1 MCGIAGII
9 EKDNK
14 PVDTRLLQAM
24 SESLAMRGPDDQG
37 IWQKGSVGLVHR
49 RLSIIDLSPL
59 GKQPMISADGR
70 YVITFNGEIYN
81 YLELRDS
88 LEKGGVVFRSQSDT
102 EVLLHLYAKRGRG
115 MLHELRGMFAF
126 AIWDKDKRE
135 LFFARD
141 RLGQKPFFYRTD
153 EGSFRFAS
161 DIRALRHKGDTV
173 DWEAVRLFFGLQYV
187 PAPRTGYREI
197 RCLPKGSYGVYSE
210 KGIELNAYSV
220 FDRSNKVTVSFEEA
234 TSEVKRLLEQSVRYR
249 LIADVPVGLF
259 LSGGMDSAS
268 IAFLAASQTK
278 KPLHTFTMGFSSSD
292 FDERATAESIAKK
305 VGAVH
310 HAFEASPARMLEVA
324 DQVIAT
330 YAVPYAD
337 SSALPTYLLAGETA
351 GAVKTVMTG
360 DGGDELFG
368 GYRRYTY
375 FQYGR
380 KLKRLKMLLPATA
393 LARAASSLKHDPRYE
408 RFAEMLTGLRHSY
421 GLGYAKLFTGSYFY
435 EDTLASLLQPDFF
448 TSTKSVSADRFITE
462 QYQETL
468 GLEGALDFDLNSY
481 LPDDLN
487 VKMDRATMAH
497 SLEARSPFQDH
508 ELVEYVSSLP
518 FEFLLNGKNQK
529 PLLRE
534 AMRDIVPDE
543 VFERPKKGFQ
553 VPLAEWFRG
562 PLKQAFEERCVTSDT
577 KLTRVMSPE
586 RAREY
591 LERNSR
597 GEDHGN
603 RLWMLYSLSTWL
615 NQL

>member
-1 MCGIAGII
+1 MI
-9 EKDNK
+9 EQNNK
-14 PVDTRLLQAM
+14 PVDAGLLQIMA
-24 SESLAMRGPDDQG
+24 SSLASRGPDDQG
-37 IWQKGSVGLVHR
+37 VWQKGSVGLVHR

-81 YLELRDS
+81 YLELRRGLKKD
-88 LEKGGVVFRSQSDT
+88 GVIFRSQSDT
-102 EVLLHLYAKRGRG
+102 EVLLHLYAKRGRE

-126 AIWDKDKRE
+126 AIWDQEKRE

-153 EGSFRFAS
+153 EGGFRFAS
-161 DIRALRHKGDTV
+161 DIRALKEKGDTV
-173 DWEAVRLFFGLQYV
+173 DWEAVRLFLGLQYV
-187 PAPRTGYREI
+187 PAPRTGYAKI

-220 FDRSNKVTVSFEEA
+220 FNRSNTSTATFEEA
-234 TSEVKRLLEQSVRYR
+234 ASEVKKRLEQSVQYR

-259 LSGGMDSAS
+259 LSGGMDSAA
-268 IAFLAASQTK
+268 IAFLAASHTN
-278 KPLHTFTMGFSSSD
+278 KPLHTFTVGFSASD
-292 FDERATAESIAKK
+292 FDERVPAEAIAKK
-305 VGAVH
+305 IGAVH
-310 HAFEASPARMLEVA
+310 HAFEASPERMLEVA

-330 YAVPYAD
+330 YAAPYAD

-351 GAVKTVMTG
+351 GTVKTVMTG

-368 GYRRYTY
+368 GYRRYRY
-375 FQYGR
+375 FQYGG
-380 KLKRLKMLLPATA
+380 KLKQLKMLLPAA
-393 LARAASSLKHDPRYE
+393 AFARAASSVKHDPRYE
-408 RFAEMLTGLRHSY
+408 RFAEMLDGLRHSY
-421 GLGYAKLFTGSYFY
+421 GLGYAKLFTGAYFH
-435 EDTLASLLQPDFF
+435 EAALRTLLQPDFF
-448 TSTKSVSADRFITE
+448 TSTKAVSADRFITE
-462 QYQETL
+462 QYQESL
-468 GLEGALDFDLNSY
+468 GLEGALDFDLHSY

-497 SLEARSPFQDH
+497 GLEARAPFQDH
-508 ELVEYVSSLP
+508 ELVEYVSSLSSA
-518 FEFLLNGKNQK
+518 FLMNPKLQK

-534 AMRDIVPDE
+534 ALRNVVPDE

-553 VPLAEWFRG
+553 VPLAAWFRG
-562 PLKQAFEERCVTSDT
+562 PLKQAFEERCLASDT
-577 KLTRVMSPE
+577 KLTRVMSRE
-586 RAREY
+586 RVRDY

-615 NQL
+615 TQL